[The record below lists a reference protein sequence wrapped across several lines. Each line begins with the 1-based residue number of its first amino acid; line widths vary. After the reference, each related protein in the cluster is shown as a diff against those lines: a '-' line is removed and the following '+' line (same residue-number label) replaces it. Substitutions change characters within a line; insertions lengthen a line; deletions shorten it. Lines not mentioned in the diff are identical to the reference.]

1 MSNVDLLNTG
11 IYVMT
16 FKTLSWGLA
25 RVIQANMDMSSSNL
39 NTTMAGYDMP
49 TIPTIVTTVLSEKR
63 VSRTSIWLRVY
74 DFSIVPGEIHPPSI
88 LVYVSPLVVKELK
101 HIVESSE
108 IIKCVFS
115 TVFF

>member
-1 MSNVDLLNTG
+1 MGT
-11 IYVMT
+11 YVMT

-25 RVIQANMDMSSSNL
+25 RVIQANIDMSFFFFFKQK
-39 NTTMAGYDMP
+39 TAYEMP